1 MSENG
6 DDISFEEALMKLEE
20 IVRTMEGGDLSLDK
34 SLNLFE
40 QGITLTKQC
49 SFQLEHAKQK
59 VEELAEE
66 NSPKM
71 ISKANIYE

>member
-1 MSENG
+1 MNKNK
-6 DDISFEEALMKLEE
+6 DDTSFEEALLKLEK
-20 IVRTMEGGDLSLDK
+20 IVRTMEGGDLSLDE

-66 NSPKM
+66 NNPEM
-71 ISKANIYE
+71 DQ

>member
-20 IVRTMEGGDLSLDK
+20 IVRTMEGGDLSLDE

-49 SFQLEHAKQK
+49 SFQLEHAKQR

-71 ISKANIYE
+71 DQ

>member
-1 MSENG
+1 MSENS
-6 DDISFEEALMKLEE
+6 DDIHFEEALMKLEE
-20 IVRTMEGGDLSLDK
+20 IVRKMEVGDLSLDD

-40 QGITLTKQC
+40 QGITLTKLC

-66 NSPKM
+66 NSPEM
-71 ISKANIYE
+71 DQ

>member
-20 IVRTMEGGDLSLDK
+20 IVRTMESGDLSLDE

-40 QGITLTKQC
+40 HGITLTKQC
-49 SFQLEHAKQK
+49 SFQLEHAKQR

-71 ISKANIYE
+71 DQ

>member
-1 MSENG
+1 MNKNK
-6 DDISFEEALMKLEE
+6 DDTSFEEALMKLEE
-20 IVRTMEGGDLSLDK
+20 IVRTMEGGDLSLDE

-49 SFQLEHAKQK
+49 SFQLEYAKQK

-66 NSPKM
+66 NRPEM
-71 ISKANIYE
+71 D

>member
-1 MSENG
+1 MSENSG
-6 DDISFEEALMKLEE
+6 DIHFEEALMKLEE
-20 IVRTMEGGDLSLDK
+20 IVRKMEVGDLSLDE

-40 QGITLTKQC
+40 QGITLTKLC

-66 NSPKM
+66 NSPEM
-71 ISKANIYE
+71 DQ

>member
-1 MSENG
+1 MSKNS
-6 DDISFEEALMKLEE
+6 DDIHFEEALMKLEE
-20 IVRTMEGGDLSLDK
+20 IVRKMEVGDLSLDE

-40 QGITLTKQC
+40 QGITLTKLC

-66 NSPKM
+66 NSPEM
-71 ISKANIYE
+71 DQ

>member
-20 IVRTMEGGDLSLDK
+20 IVRTMESGDLSLDE

-40 QGITLTKQC
+40 HGITLTKQC

-59 VEELAEE
+59 VEELAEQ
-66 NSPKM
+66 NSPEM
-71 ISKANIYE
+71 DQ

>member
-1 MSENG
+1 MSENR
-6 DDISFEEALMKLEE
+6 DDIRFEAALMKLEE
-20 IVRTMEGGDLSLDK
+20 IVRKMEAGDLSLDE

-40 QGITLTKQC
+40 QGIKLTKLC

-66 NSPKM
+66 DSPEM
-71 ISKANIYE
+71 DQ